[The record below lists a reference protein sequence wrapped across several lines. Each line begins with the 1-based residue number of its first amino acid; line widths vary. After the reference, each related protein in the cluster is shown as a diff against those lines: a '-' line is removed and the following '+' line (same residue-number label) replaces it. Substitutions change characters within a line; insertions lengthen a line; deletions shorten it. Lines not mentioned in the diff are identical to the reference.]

1 MKSRVT
7 DAAHSV
13 VEALLDL
20 ADAVW
25 AVPARVYLLVSLLV
39 LAVTLFAAVGPR
51 L

>member
-1 MKSRVT
+1 MRSRVR
-7 DAAHSV
+7 DAGHAL

-25 AVPARVYLLVSLLV
+25 AVPVRVYLLVSLLV
-39 LAVTLFAAVGPR
+39 VAVSLFALVGPQ